1 MSSKEPKHLVSFN
14 QIEMDDDVEYLVQ
27 DLIPRRD
34 TTAVYGNRK
43 SGKSFWVSDVAYHI
57 AKGIPYRGLKT
68 IRGPVVYLVY
78 EGYSGFKK
86 RMVLLRETMGEA
98 EDFFIVKRL
107 DKVTD
112 KSRAEIIKW
121 IEADGVNP
129 VLLIFDTLNQSL
141 HGDEN
146 GVDMSNYMTHMKL
159 LGDHFQAACIVVH
172 HTGVDQSRPRGHTS
186 LMGTVAAQILVSRGK
201 DRYNDCQTLTTEV
214 ELMKD
219 GPEGLLLKHCLV
231 KREWMFNGQTVSS
244 CVVEEVP
251 EDVPIRKA
259 ATAGKAS
266 SNGKDSIIPPQ
277 ALKAFK
283 LLETI
288 SAHHPMTFEEWKD
301 VCTRPG
307 AIATGQFESRLSA
320 FRRSVD
326 RLKAEGFIEIDG
338 TMVKLARAN
347 IQLVKADDQ

>member
-1 MSSKEPKHLVSFN
+1 
-14 QIEMDDDVEYLVQ
+14 MDDDVEYLVQ

-68 IRGPVVYLVY
+68 IRGPVVYLLY

-86 RMVLLRETMGEA
+86 RMVLLRDVMGEV
-98 EDFFIVKRL
+98 DNFFIVKRL

-121 IEADGVNP
+121 IEGDGVKP

-141 HGDEN
+141 AGDEN
-146 GVDMSNYMTHMKL
+146 GVDMSNYMTHLKL
-159 LGDHFQAACIVVH
+159 MGDHFEAACIAVH
-172 HTGVDQSRPRGHTS
+172 HTGVDQTRPRGHTS

-219 GPEGLLLKHCLV
+219 GPEGLALKHCLV
-231 KREWMFNGQTVSS
+231 KKEWKVGGDVVSS
-244 CVVEEVP
+244 CIVEEVP

-259 ATAGKAS
+259 GSKSAAATAGGS
-266 SNGKDSIIPPQ
+266 GIIPPQ
-277 ALKAFK
+277 ALKAFQI
-283 LLETI
+283 LETL
-288 SAHHPMTFEEWKD
+288 SAHHPVTVEEWKE
-301 VCTRPG
+301 VCTRAG
-307 AIATGQFESRLSA
+307 AIANGQYESRLSA
-320 FRRSVD
+320 FRRAMD
-326 RLKAEGFIEIDG
+326 RLGDENFIEIDG
-338 TMVKLARAN
+338 TIVKMARSN
-347 IQLVKADDQ
+347 LQLVKSE